1 MRGVLY
7 MNNIWTIIKKEMK
20 RVFSDYRVILSLFV
34 LPPVTIFLIYG
45 LMGLSAQKE
54 SNKMEEYIPNVLI
67 INAPNDQ
74 NASDDFESFLNSIP
88 GFKGEV
94 IYKINVSDDE
104 LVNYQEQ
111 VKNKEVD
118 LILVFP
124 DDFKTKV
131 EQYESGVAIP
141 RIEAH
146 YNINYSYS
154 TTTYSNFMVY
164 LNEYEKVLV
173 GNRIDLDYLDVFETN
188 KVEIGDKAKEKG
200 SVLGMILPLLVVIYL
215 MAGAMSVGI
224 ESIAGEKER
233 GTIATLLITPIKRS
247 ELAIGKIISISI
259 LGLLS
264 SLASFLGIVA
274 TLPQFAK
281 MSGEQANPGEAL
293 GLIGGYSIADIA
305 MLLSTMVVAVLL
317 FVALVVIVS
326 TYAKSVKE
334 ASALIMPLY
343 MVVMG
348 AAMFTMFNQEV
359 STNFTTYLIPVYSI
373 IIALKAILSFDMTFT
388 NFWLTLLSTLFY
400 TFVFIFII
408 QKMFKSEKVMFKK

>member
-1 MRGVLY
+1 
-7 MNNIWTIIKKEMK
+7 MNNIWTVVKKEMK

-34 LPPVTIFLIYG
+34 LPPVTIMLIYG

-54 SNKMEEYIPNVLI
+54 SNKIEEYIPNVLI
-67 INAPNDQ
+67 INAPNEENNQ
-74 NASDDFESFLNSIP
+74 NFESFIKSLP
-88 GFKGEV
+88 GFKGDVVYER
-94 IYKINVSDDE
+94 NVSDED
-104 LVNYQEQ
+104 LLTYQEKLQ
-111 VKNKEVD
+111 NKEID

-124 DDFKTKV
+124 LDFTSKV
-131 EQYESGVAIP
+131 EQYESGVEIP
-141 RIEAH
+141 KIDAY

-154 TTTYSNFMVY
+154 MTTYSNFMVY
-164 LNEYEKVLV
+164 LNEYEKVLI
-173 GNRIDLDYLDVFETN
+173 GDRIDLDYLDVFVTQEI
-188 KVEIGDKAKEKG
+188 EIGDKAKEKG

-281 MSGEQANPGEAL
+281 MSGEQANTGDAL
-293 GLIGGYSIADIA
+293 GLIGGYSMADIV

-359 STNFTTYLIPVYSI
+359 SLNLTTYIIPVYNI

-388 NFWLTLLSTLFY
+388 NFWMTLISTFFY
-400 TFVFIFII
+400 TFVLVYII